1 MLSLLALLS
10 LLAPPGGVAQD
21 TVLAITNVTVIP
33 MDRERTLE
41 DQTVLVRGGRIA
53 AVGPARATAVPAGAV
68 RLDGRG
74 KYLIPG
80 LAEMHAH
87 VPSPQAEERLRAGYT
102 EGVLF
107 LYLANGVT
115 TIRNMQGHPA
125 HLPLRERLRRGEV
138 LGPTL
143 YTSGPGLSGGNAPDP
158 ATARRMVIE
167 QKLAGYD
174 FLKIYPGLSRETF
187 DALARTADSVGIRFA
202 GHVPAAVGIE
212 RALEARYASIDHVDG
227 YVEYLAGLTP
237 GEGVTSPGF
246 FGFNVADRADEAKLA
261 DIARRTRD
269 AGVWVVPTQA
279 LMDGFVTAED
289 PEAMGRRPEL
299 RYLPRSVVTSWVE
312 AKRNAQSQSTY
323 DRDRAARFVAL
334 RGRIIKALH
343 DAGVGLLLGSDSPQV
358 MNVPGFS
365 IHRELAS
372 LVAAGLTP
380 YQALATGT
388 RNVAVYFDVPDRAG
402 TVQAGRVA
410 DLVML
415 EGNPL
420 ESIANTARVAGVV
433 TRGRWLGKGEIDRR
447 LAETERAYLTP

>member
-10 LLAPPGGVAQD
+10 LLAPPGGAAQD

-87 VPSPQAEERLRAGYT
+87 VPSPQAEERLGAGYT
-102 EGVLF
+102 ERVLF

-115 TIRNMQGHPA
+115 TIRNMQGHAA

-143 YTSGPGLSGGNAPDP
+143 YTSGPGLSGDNAPDP
-158 ATARRMVIE
+158 ATARRMVVE

-227 YVEYLAGLTP
+227 YVEFLAGLTP
-237 GEGVTSPGF
+237 GEGGTSPGF

-261 DIARRTRD
+261 DIARRTRN

-289 PEAMGRRPEL
+289 PAAMGRRPEL
-299 RYLPRSVVTSWVE
+299 RYLPRSLVTSWVE

-323 DRDRAARFVAL
+323 DRDRAGRFVAL
-334 RGRIIKALH
+334 RGRIIRALH

-358 MNVPGFS
+358 MNVPGFA

-372 LVAAGLTP
+372 LVTAGLTP

-420 ESIANTARVAGVV
+420 ENIANTARVAGVV
-433 TRGRWLGKGEIDRR
+433 TRGRWLGKGEIERR
-447 LAETERAYLTP
+447 LAEAERAYLTP